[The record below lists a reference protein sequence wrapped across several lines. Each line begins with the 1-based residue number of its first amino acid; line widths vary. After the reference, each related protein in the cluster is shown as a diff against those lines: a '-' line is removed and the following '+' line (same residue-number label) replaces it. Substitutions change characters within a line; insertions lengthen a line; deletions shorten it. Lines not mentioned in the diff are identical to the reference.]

1 MSTNGKKTKRRRS
14 GRRQRSTPHAHR
26 VMPVLK
32 LDPEAPGL
40 DEETRRRRRVLA
52 EMQKMSAAELVRSM
66 VRAGIYTEDGELTAP
81 YRSEEPSAY
90 RPTD

>member
-1 MSTNGKKTKRRRS
+1 MSTNGKNNL
-14 GRRQRSTPHAHR
+14 
-26 VMPVLK
+26 V

-52 EMQKMSAAELVRSM
+52 SLHALPVEELFKLM
-66 VRAGIYTEDGELTAP
+66 VGSGIYTEDGELTPP
-81 YRSEEPSAY
+81 YCSDEPSAA

>member
-1 MSTNGKKTKRRRS
+1 MKAAMNHTLR
-14 GRRQRSTPHAHR
+14 
-26 VMPVLK
+26 

-52 EMQKMSAAELVRSM
+52 RMKQMTVEELMALAVA
-66 VRAGIYTEDGELTAP
+66 AGIYTEDGELAPP
-81 YRSEEPSAY
+81 YRDDAEPSAC